1 MPTFANVKLKVKL
14 RTPAATGNS
23 GTTIM
28 AKYTI
33 NHTCGHQVT
42 VQLFGKYADRE
53 RRIAYLETCECDECR
68 KAKANAA
75 AAAAKEER
83 GLPELTGSEKQIAW
97 ANTIREQAYK
107 ALDCLKPFSTNDKTE
122 AMMDD
127 WKAKMDAHTESKW
140 WIDKRYDMPKP
151 FDFSRYIHIPE
162 KKMGMEKSAAGTIV
176 REFINLF
183 K

>member
-1 MPTFANVKLKVKL
+1 
-14 RTPAATGNS
+14 
-23 GTTIM
+23 M

-42 VQLFGKYADRE
+42 IQLFGAYKDRE
-53 RRIAYLETCECDECR
+53 RRIAYLETCECDECL
-68 KAKANAA
+68 KEKANAA

-83 GLPELTGSEKQIAW
+83 GLPDLTGSEKQVAW
-97 ANTIREQAYK
+97 ANTIREKAYK

-127 WKAKMDAHTESKW
+127 WKEKLDAHTESKW
-140 WIDKRYDMPKP
+140 WIDKRYDMPEP
-151 FDFSRYIHIPE
+151 FDFSQYIHIPE
-162 KKMGMEKSAAGTIV
+162 KKMAMEKSAAGTVV